1 MKSVKPPF
9 NKSDV
14 EVIRRETPFD
24 SFLKVDKLRLNHR
37 LFEGGRSEEIDRE
50 LLVKTPAVGVLLFD
64 PEREDVVMVRQFR
77 VGMLDDEDSPWP
89 LELVAG
95 LVDKDETAEQVAI
108 RETTEETGLKASK
121 LTKICAYFNSPGA
134 SSEKVHL
141 YCARVDSSAAGG
153 IHGLDHEH
161 EDIQVEVLS
170 AAEAFSAVES
180 GTINNAMSIIA
191 LQWLQLN
198 WNSLLAGWD

>member
-1 MKSVKPPF
+1 MKSDKPPF
-9 NKSDV
+9 SKSDV

-24 SFLKVDKLRLNHR
+24 SFLKVDKLRLRHR

-50 LLVKTPAVGVLLFD
+50 LLVKTPAVGVLLYD
-64 PEREDVVMVRQFR
+64 PEREEVVMVRQFR

-108 RETTEETGLKASK
+108 RETSEETGLKANK

-141 YCARVDSSAAGG
+141 YCACVDASTAGG

-170 AAEAFSAVES
+170 AAEAIAAVES
-180 GTINNAMSIIA
+180 GAINNAMSIIA
-191 LQWLQLN
+191 LQWLRLN
-198 WNSLLAGWD
+198 RDTLLAGWI

>member
-1 MKSVKPPF
+1 MKPLKPPF
-9 NKSDV
+9 SKSDV
-14 EVIRRETPFD
+14 EVVRRETPFD
-24 SFLKVDKLRLNHR
+24 SFLKVDKLRLHHR
-37 LFEGGRSEEIDRE
+37 LFEGGRSGEIDRE
-50 LLVKTPAVGVLLFD
+50 LLVKTPAVGVLLYD
-64 PEREDVVMVRQFR
+64 PEREEVVMVRQFR

-95 LVDKDETAEQVAI
+95 LVDTDETEEQVAI
-108 RETTEETGLKASK
+108 RETSEETGLKANK
-121 LTKICAYFNSPGA
+121 LAKICAYFNSPGA

-141 YCARVDSSAAGG
+141 FCARVDARSAGG

-170 AAEAFSAVES
+170 VAEAFAAVES
-180 GTINNAMSIIA
+180 GAINNAMSIIA

-198 WNSLLAGWD
+198 RNSLLTGWT